1 MKSILKI
8 AKRIGI
14 KKKELIEL
22 NGVAKIKQTVDKSK
36 AKLILVTATNPTDA
50 GIGKTTVSIGL
61 ADALNKMKPT
71 TVVLRE
77 PSLGPVFGRKGCAT
91 GGGKAQVIPE
101 TINLHFTGDFH
112 AITSA
117 NNLLCAM
124 IDNSI
129 FQGNPLDI
137 KEVTFHRCLDM
148 NDRAL
153 RNITLDSGRQESFV
167 ITPASEI
174 MAIMCLSK
182 DKEDLRRRL
191 GNIIIGYN
199 SKQEEVRAKQ
209 LKCIDAMMLLLLDA
223 FLVNLTQTM
232 EGTPAM
238 IHLGPFANIAH
249 GCNSVVAT
257 KAGLARSEYVVT
269 EAGFGADLG
278 MEKFLDLKCKI
289 IGQYPDCIVLVT
301 TLDSLLLYGNNDLE
315 KGFYNLDKHID
326 TIKNVY
332 GLPVVVTVNVFDHD
346 KKSHLELVKTHCEK
360 LDVPFAYNYAY
371 TNGGEGTMELAK
383 QVVAHLQRKKA
394 KQVYNGKDSLEE
406 KIQKIVT
413 KVYGARGIVMDKDVR
428 KKLESL
434 NKKYHD
440 YAVMIAKTPY
450 SLSGDKADQGV
461 IMRENVRYSNMPYD
475 EKKGFDIKV
484 TDMEVK
490 GGAEFVV
497 VNVGGV
503 LTMPGLNKKPN
514 ATKMICN
521 DETIKFMF

>member
-1 MKSILKI
+1 MKSITKV

-14 KKKELIEL
+14 KKKELIML
-22 NGVAKIKQTVDKSK
+22 NGVAKLKQTLGKPK
-36 AKLILVTATNPTDA
+36 GKLILVTATNPTDA

-61 ADALNKMKPT
+61 ADALNKRKPT

-91 GGGKAQVIPE
+91 GGGRAQVIPE

-137 KEVTFHRCLDM
+137 VEVTFHRCLDM

-153 RNITLDSGRQESFV
+153 RNITLDSGRKENFV

-174 MAIMCLSK
+174 MAIMCLAT

-199 SKQEEVRAKQ
+199 SKGEEVRAKQ
-209 LKCIDAMMLLLLDA
+209 LKCIDAMMLVLLDA
-223 FLVNLTQTM
+223 FLVNLTQTL

-249 GCNSVVAT
+249 GCNSVKAT
-257 KAGLARSEYVVT
+257 KAGLIRSQYVVT

-289 IGQYPDCIVLVT
+289 IGEYPECIVLVT

-326 TIKNVY
+326 TIRNVY
-332 GLPVVVTVNVFDHD
+332 GLSVVVTLNVFEHD
-346 KKSHLELVKTHCEK
+346 KKSNLEMVKVHCEK

-383 QVVAHLQRKKA
+383 QVVANLQKKKA
-394 KQVYNGKDSLEE
+394 KQVYNQKDSLEIKIE
-406 KIQKIVT
+406 KIAT
-413 KVYGARGIVMDKDVR
+413 KVYGARGIILEKEVR
-428 KKLESL
+428 KKLDKL
-434 NKKYHD
+434 NKNYND

-450 SLSGDKADQGV
+450 SLSGEKADQGV
-461 IMRENVRYSNMPYD
+461 ILRENVRFSKAPYD
-475 EKKGFDIKV
+475 ENLGFDIKV
-484 TDMEVK
+484 TDVEVK

-497 VNVGGV
+497 VYVGGV

-521 DETIKFMF
+521 NDEIKFMF

>member
-1 MKSILKI
+1 MKPVTKI

-14 KKKELIEL
+14 KKKDLILL
-22 NGVAKIKQTVDKSK
+22 NDVAKIKEKKGKVK
-36 AKLILVTATNPTDA
+36 AQLILVTATNPTDA

-61 ADALNKMKPT
+61 ADALNKIKPT

-91 GGGKAQVIPE
+91 GGGRAQVLPE

-137 KEVTFHRCLDM
+137 QEVTFHRCLDM

-153 RNITLDSGRQESFV
+153 RNITLDSGRRESFV

-174 MAIMCLSK
+174 MAIMCLAT
-182 DKEDLRRRL
+182 DRDDLRRRL
-191 GNIIIGYN
+191 GNIIVGYN
-199 SKQEEVRAKQ
+199 SKHEEVRARE
-209 LKCIDAMMLLLLDA
+209 LKCIDAMLLVLMDA

-249 GCNSVVAT
+249 GCNSVRAT
-257 KAGLARSEYVVT
+257 RTAMTSSSYVVT

-289 IGQYPDCIVLVT
+289 LGHYPHCIVLVT

-326 TIKNVY
+326 TIKNIY
-332 GLPVVVTVNVFDHD
+332 GVNVVVTLNVFDHD
-346 KKSHLELVKTHCEK
+346 KKSNLEAVKNHCNS
-360 LDVPFAYNYAY
+360 LGVPFAYNYAY

-383 QVVAHLQRKKA
+383 EVIANLQPKKA
-394 KQVYNGKDSLEE
+394 KPIYNVKDTLFE
-406 KIQKIVT
+406 KIEKIAT
-413 KVYGARGIVMDKDVR
+413 KVYGARGVVMDKET
-428 KKLESL
+428 KEKLEQL
-434 NKKYHD
+434 NKSYRD

-461 IMRENVRYSNMPYD
+461 ILRENVRYSNAPYD
-475 EKKGFDIKV
+475 QAQGFDIKV
-484 TDMEVK
+484 TDVEVK

-497 VNVGGV
+497 VYVGGV

-514 ATKMICN
+514 ATKMVCN
-521 DETIKFMF
+521 KNEIKFMF